1 MPDHD
6 LPFNVYHFLIVSAAR
21 VLSMDGWMI
30 MNAVAIDNESRP
42 DILLCVPEFLGKRLI
57 PRSFVLR
64 LAAWHAC

>member
-42 DILLCVPEFLGKRLI
+42 DGHSTLCSRILGLEVDPPQFCVAPG
-57 PRSFVLR
+57 
-64 LAAWHAC
+64 

>member
-6 LPFNVYHFLIVSAAR
+6 LPFYVYHFLIVCAAR

-42 DILLCVPEFLGKRLI
+42 DILFYSVFQNSWARG
-57 PRSFVLR
+57 
-64 LAAWHAC
+64 